1 MELCCTRT
9 SVSEHISRQIVSCLL
24 SLKSTLCRAN
34 GTTILEEWDNG
45 KRVEAK
51 KETITNEEEEEVQ
64 EQRRPEPTA
73 AAEIA
78 STAAPLL
85 SGESQQ
91 QNGQIESQQ
100 QQNGQIESQQQQQ
113 HGHIESHDHE
123 LDADL
128 GDLPTLWYGET
139 HQIQPDNALT
149 PSQGMFSSAVA
160 MKIYNWLN
168 LLSQSIKVLILTVN

>member
-64 EQRRPEPTA
+64 E
-73 AAEIA
+73 
-78 STAAPLL
+78 L
-85 SGESQQ
+85 
-91 QNGQIESQQ
+91 
-100 QQNGQIESQQQQQ
+100 
-113 HGHIESHDHE
+113 
-123 LDADL
+123 
-128 GDLPTLWYGET
+128 
-139 HQIQPDNALT
+139 
-149 PSQGMFSSAVA
+149 
-160 MKIYNWLN
+160 
-168 LLSQSIKVLILTVN
+168 SIKYFDHLSEETVMKKKLFRYVILKFS